1 VSETSLYTSLNRAKL
16 VFLLLDKPAE
26 VDASSSY
33 QFKPFLSS
41 LNWDEAVGRSLTM
54 EEDNKLLLSFLDF
67 NLDLPI
73 FWTTFI

>member
-1 VSETSLYTSLNRAKL
+1 VFETSLYTSLNRTKL
-16 VFLLLDKPAE
+16 VFLILNKPGEIVAG
-26 VDASSSY
+26 SSY
-33 QFKPFLSS
+33 QFEPFLSS